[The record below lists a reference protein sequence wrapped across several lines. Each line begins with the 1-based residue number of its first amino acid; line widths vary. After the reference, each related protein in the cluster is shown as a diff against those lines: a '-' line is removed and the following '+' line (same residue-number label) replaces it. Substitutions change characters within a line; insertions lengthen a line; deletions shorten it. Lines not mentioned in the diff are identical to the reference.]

1 MHIIKLICFDQN
13 TKIQKCY
20 GTIESNYDIF
30 EINEIYKMAVNDL
43 GFDLINDHCKKN
55 NTIPFKMAL
64 RLSKIKK
71 ILNVFLYFISSNLSD
86 DDEIIIDSV
95 DWAHIFLWM
104 IKHYNPNFEYHG
116 IIQEKTNNFIDI
128 GGFGT
133 FKREP

>member
-1 MHIIKLICFDQN
+1 MFTIKLICIDPDK
-13 TKIQKCY
+13 KIQKYY

-71 ILNVFLYFISSNLSD
+71 ISNVFLYLISSNLSD
-86 DDEIIIDSV
+86 DDGVIIDSV
-95 DWAHIFLWM
+95 DWVHIFLWI

-116 IIQEKTNNFIDI
+116 IPQKETNNFFDI

-133 FKREP
+133 FNY